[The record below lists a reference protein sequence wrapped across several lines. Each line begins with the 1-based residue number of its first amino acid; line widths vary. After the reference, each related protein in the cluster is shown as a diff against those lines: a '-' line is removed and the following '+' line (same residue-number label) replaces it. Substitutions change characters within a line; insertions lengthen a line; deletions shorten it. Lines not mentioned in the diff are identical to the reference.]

1 MSLLLH
7 SSGLSG
13 LIAGTRACMLF
24 RVVMTNTAVEN
35 PFGSVHAAALLNV
48 GELTAA
54 SNVISICQELK
65 PKGSRAIPVAIRT
78 RFYKK
83 VTPYS
88 HALLRHET
96 SLTATANFICLGT
109 AHQNS
114 AHHLPL
120 VV

>member
-1 MSLLLH
+1 
-7 SSGLSG
+7 
-13 LIAGTRACMLF
+13 
-24 RVVMTNTAVEN
+24 MTNTAVEN

-83 VTPYS
+83 VTPRSY
-88 HALLRHET
+88 ALLRHGA
-96 SLTATANFICLGT
+96 SLTAMTHLICLAQHVRIVLT
-109 AHQNS
+109 IYR
-114 AHHLPL
+114 
-120 VV
+120 